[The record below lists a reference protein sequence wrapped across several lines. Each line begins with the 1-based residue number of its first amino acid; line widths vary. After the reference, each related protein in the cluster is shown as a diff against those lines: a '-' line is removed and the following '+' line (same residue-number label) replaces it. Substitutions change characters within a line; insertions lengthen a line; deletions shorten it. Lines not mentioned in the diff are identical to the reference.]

1 MENSRNIL
9 LRLNDLAG
17 DRTEVSL
24 MYKLLKS
31 QDRVGMVW
39 PDL

>member
-17 DRTEVSL
+17 DRAEVSL
-24 MYKLLKS
+24 MYKLLKT
-31 QDRVGMVW
+31 QTKREMVW